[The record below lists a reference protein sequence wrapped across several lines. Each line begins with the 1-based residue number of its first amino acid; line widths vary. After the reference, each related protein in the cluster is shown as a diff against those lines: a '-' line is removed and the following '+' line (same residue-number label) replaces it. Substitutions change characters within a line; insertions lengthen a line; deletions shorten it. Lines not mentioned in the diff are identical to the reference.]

1 MRFDAVRVVAPL
13 LAATV
18 VFGVSA
24 ANRPESHCDFQDAVE
39 QDPAAGLIVAADVL
53 LPADVGRGYAVHV
66 RFNGTIG
73 AVGSFDAVRKDYPNA
88 AALDCRGRAVLS
100 PGFVNAHEHPA
111 YSYAY
116 PDANLNPNYAHRD
129 EWRFGLAEKAQ
140 LPSPIPYYYVPDGEE
155 ARTAALVAME
165 LRHLLGGA
173 TTIAGSG
180 GVPGV
185 VRNVGLHERPGDVVL
200 YDFEA
205 DVSTFPFS
213 YRALE
218 DLAEECAGGARR
230 AFAPLDDDN
239 LTFAAYVAHVGEGR
253 AGNCAA
259 RGEVGRFLERARRDE
274 RRYSMVHG
282 IATTPADYRAMRE
295 HDVTLVWSP
304 RSNLSLYGETIDLEA
319 ALAQQ
324 VRIAIATDWS
334 PSGSFNMR
342 EEARCAADAAASAG
356 VDLSAE
362 ALWRMATANAAYAL
376 GLERDIGT
384 IRVGLRADL
393 VLVESDDE
401 DPYRTMLT
409 AGSEDT
415 LATWIDGQVVL
426 RSPTIAAAFPVR
438 NCTAMA
444 GPSPEVCGV
453 LDEFGWSGE
462 RFASLAEGT
471 VALTDVRGQ
480 APCHAR
486 RAVRGPS
493 RSRTDRPSPG
503 RPPPTMP

>member
-1 MRFDAVRVVAPL
+1 MRLGAPRNLGLL
-13 LAATV
+13 LAASLVPTV
-18 VFGVSA
+18 EA
-24 ANRPESHCDFQDAVE
+24 ATASESGYCDFAKSVDE
-39 QDPAAGLIVAADVL
+39 DPAAGLIVAADVL
-53 LPADVGRGYAVHV
+53 LGAGVGRDYAVHV

-73 AVGSFDAVRKDYPNA
+73 AVESFDAVREDYPDA
-88 AALDCRGRAVLS
+88 AVLDCRGKAVLS

-116 PDANLNPNYAHRD
+116 PDPNLNPNYAHRD
-129 EWRFGLAEKAQ
+129 EWRFGLVGKAQ
-140 LPSPIPYYYVPDGEE
+140 LPSPTPFYYVPDGEE

-185 VRNVGLHERPGDVVL
+185 VRNVGLHERPGDVGL

-213 YRALE
+213 YRTLE
-218 DLAEECAGGARR
+218 DLAEECAGGPRR

-239 LTFAAYVAHVGEGR
+239 LVFAAYVAHVGEGR

-259 RGEVGRFLERARRDE
+259 KGEVGRFLGRAERDE
-274 RRYSMVHG
+274 RRYTMVHG
-282 IATTPADYRAMRE
+282 IATTPADYKAMRE

-304 RSNLSLYGETIDLEA
+304 RSNLALYGETIDLDA
-319 ALAQQ
+319 ALAQR

-342 EEARCAADAAASAG
+342 EEVRCATEAAASAG
-356 VDLSAE
+356 VDLSYE
-362 ALWRMATANAAYAL
+362 ALWRMATGNAAYAL
-376 GLERDIGT
+376 GLEGDIGT
-384 IRVGLRADL
+384 IRAGLRADL
-393 VLVESDDE
+393 VLVKSDDE
-401 DPYRTMLT
+401 NPYRRMLT
-409 AGSEDT
+409 AGDEDT

-426 RSPTIAAAFPVR
+426 RSPMIAVAAPER

-444 GPSPEVCGV
+444 GLSAEVCGV

-462 RFASLAEGT
+462 RFASLAKGT

-480 APCHAR
+480 APCQPR
-486 RAVRGPS
+486 RAAREP
-493 RSRTDRPSPG
+493 
-503 RPPPTMP
+503 

>member
-1 MRFDAVRVVAPL
+1 MRFDAVRIVAVL
-13 LAATV
+13 LAAIV

-24 ANRPESHCDFQDAVE
+24 ATQPEHYCGFQAAAEQDAA
-39 QDPAAGLIVAADVL
+39 PGLIVGADVL
-53 LPADVGRGYAVHV
+53 VPAGTGRGYAVHL

-73 AVGSFDAVRKDYPNA
+73 AVGSFDAVREDYPNA
-88 AALDCRGRAVLS
+88 AVLDCRGRAVLS

-116 PDANLNPNYAHRD
+116 PDPNLNPNYAHRD
-129 EWRFGLAEKAQ
+129 EWRFGLVGKVQ
-140 LPSPIPYYYVPDGEE
+140 LPSPIPYYHVPDGEE
-155 ARTAALVAME
+155 TRTAALVAME

-253 AGNCAA
+253 QGNCAA
-259 RGEVGRFLERARRDE
+259 RGEVGRFLERARRVE

-282 IATTPADYRAMRE
+282 IATTPADYKAMRE

-324 VRIAIATDWS
+324 LRIAIATDWS

-342 EEARCAADAAASAG
+342 EEARCAAEVAASAG
-356 VDLSAE
+356 VDVPAD

-376 GLERDIGT
+376 GLERDIGS
-384 IRVGLRADL
+384 IRAGLRADL
-393 VLVESDDE
+393 VLVKSGDE
-401 DPYRTMLT
+401 NPYRTMLT
-409 AGSEDT
+409 ARSEDT
-415 LATWIDGQVVL
+415 LATWIDGRVVL
-426 RSPTIAAAFPVR
+426 LSPTIATAFPER
-438 NCTAMA
+438 DCMA
-444 GPSPEVCGV
+444 VAGLSPEVCGV
-453 LDEFGWSGE
+453 LDGFGWSGE

-486 RAVRGPS
+486 GAARGPS

>member
-1 MRFDAVRVVAPL
+1 MRFDAVRSVGLL
-13 LAATV
+13 LAAAAA
-18 VFGVSA
+18 FGGSA
-24 ANRPESHCDFQDAVE
+24 ATRSEPRCDFEDAAE
-39 QDPAAGLIVAADVL
+39 QDSAAGLIVGADVL
-53 LPADVGRGYAVHV
+53 LPADVGRGYAVHL

-73 AVGSFDAVRKDYPNA
+73 AVGSFDAVREDYPNA
-88 AALDCRGRAVLS
+88 AVLDCRGRAVLS

-116 PDANLNPNYAHRD
+116 PDAKLNAGYAHRD
-129 EWRFGLAEKAQ
+129 EWRFGLAGKAQ
-140 LPSPIPYYYVPDGEE
+140 LPSPIPYYYRPDGEE
-155 ARTAALVAME
+155 TRTAALVAME

-185 VRNVGLHERPGDVVL
+185 VRNVGLHERPGDTAL

-218 DLAEECAGGARR
+218 DLAEECAGGPRR

-239 LTFAAYVAHVGEGR
+239 LVFAAYVAHVGEGR

-259 RGEVGRFLERARRDE
+259 KGEVGRFLDRARRDE

-282 IATTPADYRAMRE
+282 IATTPADYEAMRE

-304 RSNLSLYGETIDLEA
+304 RSNLALYGETINLEA
-319 ALAQQ
+319 ALAYR
-324 VRIAIATDWS
+324 VRIALATDWS

-342 EEARCAADAAASAG
+342 EEARCAIEVASNAG
-356 VDLSAE
+356 VELPDQAV
-362 ALWRMATANAAYAL
+362 WRMATENAAYSL
-376 GLERDIGT
+376 GLERDIGA
-384 IRVGLRADL
+384 IRAGLRGDL
-393 VLVESDDE
+393 VLVESNAE
-401 DPYRTMLT
+401 NPYRAVLT
-409 AGSEDT
+409 ATEEDT
-415 LATWIDGQVVL
+415 LATWIGGRVAL
-426 RSPTIAAAFPVR
+426 RSPAIAAVLPAG
-438 NCTAMA
+438 NCMA
-444 GPSPEVCGV
+444 VAGLSSEVCGV

-480 APCHAR
+480 APCEASPAR
-486 RAVRGPS
+486 EP
-493 RSRTDRPSPG
+493 
-503 RPPPTMP
+503 

>member
-1 MRFDAVRVVAPL
+1 MRFDAVRSVGLL
-13 LAATV
+13 LAATAA
-18 VFGVSA
+18 FGGSA
-24 ANRPESHCDFQDAVE
+24 ATRSEPRCDFQDAAE
-39 QDPAAGLIVAADVL
+39 QDWAAGLIVGADVL
-53 LPADVGRGYAVHV
+53 LPTEVGRGYAVHL

-73 AVGSFDAVRKDYPNA
+73 AVGSFDAVREDYPNA
-88 AALDCRGRAVLS
+88 AVLDCRGRAVLS

-116 PDANLNPNYAHRD
+116 PDAKLNPGYAHRD
-129 EWRFGLAEKAQ
+129 EWRFGLAGKAQ
-140 LPSPIPYYYVPDGEE
+140 LPSPIPYYYRPDGEE
-155 ARTAALVAME
+155 TRTAALVAME

-185 VRNVGLHERPGDVVL
+185 VRNVGLHERPGDTAL

-218 DLAEECAGGARR
+218 DLAEECAGGPRR

-239 LTFAAYVAHVGEGR
+239 LVFAAYVAHVGEGR

-259 RGEVGRFLERARRDE
+259 KGEVGRFLHRARRDE

-282 IATTPADYRAMRE
+282 IATTPAEYEAMRE

-304 RSNLSLYGETIDLEA
+304 RSNLALYGETIDLGA
-319 ALAQQ
+319 ALAHR
-324 VRIAIATDWS
+324 VRVALATDWS

-342 EEARCAADAAASAG
+342 EEARCAVEVAASVG
-356 VDLSAE
+356 VDLPDG

-376 GLERDIGT
+376 GLEGDIGA
-384 IRVGLRADL
+384 IRAGLRADL
-393 VLVESDDE
+393 VMVKSNDE
-401 DPYRTMLT
+401 NPYRTILT
-409 AGSEDT
+409 AGDEDT
-415 LATWIDGQVVL
+415 LATWIDGQVAVL
-426 RSPTIAAAFPVR
+426 SPIIAAAFPER

-444 GPSPEVCGV
+444 GLSPKVCGV
-453 LDEFGWSGE
+453 LDEFGWSSE
-462 RFASLAEGT
+462 RFASLAKGT

-480 APCHAR
+480 APCDAR
-486 RAVRGPS
+486 RAREP
-493 RSRTDRPSPG
+493 
-503 RPPPTMP
+503 